1 MTENYV
7 TDHVEHPLDK
17 RRIGFFLLFAFGIA
31 WTLYLV
37 IYLTG
42 GIADSRELIPGTPI
56 TVAVLLMTLSMWAPA
71 LANIF
76 TRLITREGRQA
87 LLLWHKDVAAPG
99 HSTRT

>member
-42 GIADSRELIPGTPI
+42 GIADSREVISAGT
-56 TVAVLLMTLSMWAPA
+56 
-71 LANIF
+71 
-76 TRLITREGRQA
+76 
-87 LLLWHKDVAAPG
+87 
-99 HSTRT
+99 